1 MKTFFARLVF
11 MCAAAGLCASAV
23 AQITITADDVRAR
36 LKAGNT
42 INNNDDTLA
51 ASINIGTPGA
61 TSWDFSGL
69 KAHNIVVLK
78 SVAKPTPF
86 DTAFTTS
93 TNALKTTLA
102 GSIPGAPG
110 PVKGDLYL
118 YITLGTNLL
127 NPGNMG
133 SGTVSVSLIPGSPP
147 TELPGVLKI
156 WNSPPDTTYALPSTL
171 GTRWGSTYSSTTSI
185 TVSGIAFGGGTVNHA
200 ISYVVDAYGPMKMP
214 EGATF
219 SALRIRKEERGG
231 SRSTGY
237 IFLSKEGAS
246 VQFTAAD
253 TAQPSSGTIQISRKS
268 LSWSPSFASTGVVEH
283 VETVPGEFA
292 LQQNYPNPFNPST
305 TIMFQVAKAGFVSLK
320 VYDLLGQEVATL
332 VNESKA
338 PGTYSVDWLA
348 GRVPSGIYFCR
359 MQSGSFTATRS
370 MMLMK

>member
-1 MKTFFARLVF
+1 MNTTIGRAVF
-11 MCAAAGLCASAV
+11 MCALAGLCASAV
-23 AQITITADDVRAR
+23 AQITITADDVRTR

-51 ASINIGTPGA
+51 ASINIGAPGA
-61 TSWDFSGL
+61 SSWDFSGL
-69 KAHNIVVLK
+69 KAHNTVVLK

-86 DTAFTTS
+86 DTAYPGATH
-93 TNALKTTLA
+93 ALKTSLS

-133 SGTVSVSLIPGSPP
+133 SGTISVSLIPGSPP
-147 TELPGVLKI
+147 TDLPGMLKI
-156 WNSPPDTTYALPSTL
+156 ANTPPDTTYALPSTL
-171 GTRWGSTYSSTTSI
+171 GTKWGSTYSSTTSI
-185 TVSGIAFGGGTVNHA
+185 TVSGIPFGGSAVNHA

-219 SALRIRKEERGG
+219 NALRIRKEERGG
-231 SRSTGY
+231 SRSSGY

-253 TAQPSSGTIQISRKS
+253 TAQPASGTIQISRKS
-268 LSWSPSFASTGVVEH
+268 LSWSPSFASTGVAEH
-283 VETVPGEFA
+283 AGTVPGEFA

-305 TIMFQVAKAGFVSLK
+305 TITYQVANAGFVSLK

-332 VNESKA
+332 VNEQTA
-338 PGTYSVDWLA
+338 PGTYSINWLA
-348 GRVPSGIYFCR
+348 GNAPSGMYFYR
-359 MQSGSFTATRS
+359 MQSGSFTATRQ

>member
-1 MKTFFARLVF
+1 MRTFFARSVF
-11 MCAAAGLCASAV
+11 MCALAGLCASAF

-36 LKAGNT
+36 LNVGST
-42 INNNDDTLA
+42 ITNNDDTLA
-51 ASINIGTPGA
+51 TAINIGSLGL
-61 TSWDFSGL
+61 TSWDFSAL
-69 KAHNIVVLK
+69 KAHNTMTLT

-86 DTAFTTS
+86 DATFPGATH
-93 TNALKTTLA
+93 ALKTSLA

-118 YITLGTNLL
+118 YVTVGANLL

-133 SGTVSVSLIPGSPP
+133 SGTVTVTILGQP
-147 TELPGVLKI
+147 TDLPGELKI
-156 WNSPPDTTYALPSTL
+156 LNTPPDTTYALPSTL
-171 GTRWGSTYSSTTSI
+171 GTAWGSTYTSTTSI
-185 TVSGIAFGGGTVNHA
+185 SVNGIALGGGTVNHA

-214 EGATF
+214 DGKNY
-219 SALRIRKEERGG
+219 SGLRIRKEERGG

-246 VQFTAAD
+246 VQLTAAD
-253 TAQPSSGTIQISRKS
+253 TAQPRSGTIQVSKKS
-268 LSWSPSFASTGVVEH
+268 VSWSPAFISPVGAVEFAG
-283 VETVPGEFA
+283 TVPGEFA

-305 TIMFQVAKAGFVSLK
+305 TIMFQVAKAGYVSLK

-332 VNESKA
+332 VNETKA

-348 GRVPSGIYFCR
+348 GKVPSGIYFYR

-370 MMLMK
+370 MMLIK